1 MPVFDPLVAEYRY
14 FVADFLSNSV
24 LAEIPFKDVS
34 YERAIKGAGSF
45 SGSIPVIDKTSAYN
59 LYDNTMPGKTALYVV
74 RNNECVWGGVIWSR
88 SYSVQTRELSV
99 NASEFTSYLHHR
111 YIWKTYSH
119 DYACTVVASGGV
131 ANVSLVTGSFNFS
144 AGTPVKILF
153 YEATNAVYNAY
164 VDVLASPAPTSTTFS
179 VSMPSSPALLPNGTY
194 TNVTVLVRVDTYDY
208 VRQLLDEM
216 LVDFSNIE
224 FPNEEIQPGIQT
236 TSLITQK
243 SLTNNVATLTTATE
257 HNILPGQT
265 FDVYSVDNTFNGTY
279 VATAATD
286 TTFSYERVAGNVAP
300 TAVTPASIGITAV
313 SGFPDDKMSVLS
325 TATLAPFAVGSVIQ
339 VSGVDVAG
347 APTAI
352 YNTSHIVTEITAFD
366 VFGTMFYGIRIAAPP
381 TVTEE
386 TYRAVSGT
394 ASIYPVVVAGTY
406 GSYPANADFGLEYST
421 NEYSGENISSLD
433 KVRRGYELKSIG
445 DELDEYSDTINGFE
459 YRIDCSY
466 DTSTSAF
473 TRTFVLLPIDV
484 IADYRPLD
492 AGEVPDITWF
502 GAQNLVFEYPGN
514 ISDVSLD
521 ESAENAATRFFVTGN
536 QGDLGS
542 DASQPYSAATATTLL
557 YEGWPL
563 LDQEEALNETQASR
577 STANP
582 NPESLYDEDVLY
594 SYAQRYLAEF
604 QPPVGDLTVSVNGSL
619 SPKIGS
625 YNPGDWCCIII
636 NDDFVRLRL
645 ASSLELRSD
654 LLLRKIESYSVT
666 VPNNP
671 SFPEQVS
678 LKLITEWNVDSRG

>member
-88 SYSVQTRELSV
+88 SYSVQSRELSV

-119 DYACTVVASGGV
+119 DYSCTLAASGGV

-144 AGTPVKILF
+144 AGSPVKILF
-153 YEATNAVYNAY
+153 YEDTNTVYNGY

-179 VSMPSSPALLPNGTY
+179 VSIPGLPNGTY
-194 TNVTVLVRVDTYDY
+194 TRVTALVRVDTYDY

-224 FPNEEIQPGIQT
+224 FPNEEIQPGVQT
-236 TSLITQK
+236 TSLVTHK
-243 SLTNNVATLTTATE
+243 ALTSNVATLTTSTE

-286 TTFSYERVAGNVAP
+286 TTFSYERVAGNVAYA
-300 TAVTPASIGITAV
+300 AVTPVSASVTTV
-313 SGFPDDKMSVLS
+313 SSLPSDLYAILYTS
-325 TATLAPFAVGSVIQ
+325 AAPPFAVGDVVQIA
-339 VSGVDVAG
+339 GVDAAG
-347 APTAI
+347 VPSAV
-352 YNTSHIVTEITAFD
+352 YNGSHAVIEIILLD
-366 VFGTMFYGIRIAAPP
+366 VFGTLLHGFKIAIPA
-381 TVTEE
+381 TATEE
-386 TYRAVSGT
+386 YRAVSGT

-406 GSYPANADFGLEYST
+406 GSYPANADFGLDYST
-421 NEYSGENISSLD
+421 NEYSGEYISSLD

-484 IADYRPLD
+484 IADYRPLA
-492 AGEVPDITWF
+492 AGVVPDITWF

-625 YNPGDWCCIII
+625 YNPGDWCCIIV

-645 ASSLELRSD
+645 VSNLEPRSD

-671 SFPEQVS
+671 SFPEQVN

>member
-88 SYSVQTRELSV
+88 SYSVQSRELSV

-119 DYACTVVASGGV
+119 DFSCTVAASGGV

-153 YEATNAVYNAY
+153 YEATNAVYNSY
-164 VDVLASPAPTSTTFS
+164 TDVLASPAPTSTTFS
-179 VSMPSSPALLPNGTY
+179 VSIPGLPNGSY
-194 TNVTVLVRVDTYDY
+194 IKVTALVRVDTYDY

-216 LVDFSNIE
+216 LVDFSNID

-236 TSLITQK
+236 TSLVTHK
-243 SLTNNVATLTTATE
+243 LLTSNIATLTTATE

-286 TTFSYERVAGNVAP
+286 TTFSYERVAGNVAYA
-300 TAVTPASIGITAV
+300 AVTPVSASVTTVSSSPSDLYAILFTSAAAPFVVGDIVQIAGVDAAGVPSAV
-313 SGFPDDKMSVLS
+313 YNGSHAVTELLSIDLFGFWLHWFKIAIPA
-325 TATLAPFAVGSVIQ
+325 TAT
-339 VSGVDVAG
+339 
-347 APTAI
+347 
-352 YNTSHIVTEITAFD
+352 
-366 VFGTMFYGIRIAAPP
+366 
-381 TVTEE
+381 EE
-386 TYRAVSGT
+386 YRAVSGT

-406 GSYPANADFGLEYST
+406 GSYPANADFGLDYST
-421 NEYSGENISSLD
+421 NEYSGEYISSLD

-563 LDQEEALNETQASR
+563 LDQEEALNDTQASR

-645 ASSLELRSD
+645 VSNLEPRSD